1 MINVNVELDWDAAR
15 NHVEDYMLPAV
26 QAHQESLQR
35 YIDED
40 GIDKVKQYLPTDYFD
55 ACGYRHWSLNED
67 AQGYD
72 REGAIEGMKR
82 IMVAYLAQ
90 KIIFGEEEAHHAFEK
105 WRDGHHDT

>member
-1 MINVNVELDWDAAR
+1 MINVSVELDWDATR
-15 NHVEDYMLPAV
+15 KHVEEHRLPAI
-26 QAHQESLQR
+26 QAHQEGLQR
-35 YIDED
+35 YMEERGIDE
-40 GIDKVKQYLPTDYFD
+40 VRQYLPTDYFD
-55 ACGYRHWSLNED
+55 ACGYRYWSLKED